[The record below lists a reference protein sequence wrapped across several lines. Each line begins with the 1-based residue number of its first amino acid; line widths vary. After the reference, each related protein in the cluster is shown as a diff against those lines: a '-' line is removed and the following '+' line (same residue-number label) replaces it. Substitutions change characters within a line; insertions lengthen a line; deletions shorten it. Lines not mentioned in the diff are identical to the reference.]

1 MENDQKHALSRIP
14 LRWMVRECFRT
25 GTGIRFH
32 AELLKDIGLDP
43 ATLNAPSRPPA
54 LEPAAHHLPRAA
66 DPPVDAK
73 ALADWPEERHEVHD
87 ALAQVYDQLAA
98 KWYKWWPLEC
108 FPTHA
113 EDGALLWCVSSPFSF
128 QRHVWME
135 RGAEFVGSRLGTV

>member
-1 MENDQKHALSRIP
+1 MIRQ
-14 LRWMVRECFRT
+14 CFLAN
-25 GTGIRFH
+25 TGIRFH
-32 AELLKDIGLDP
+32 AEALKRAGLDP

-66 DPPVDAK
+66 DPPADAK
-73 ALADWPEERHEVHD
+73 AVADWPEERHEVHD
-87 ALAQVYDQLAA
+87 ALAQVYDQLSA

-113 EDGALLWCVSSPFSF
+113 EDGTLLWCVSSPFSF

-135 RGAEFVGSRLGTV
+135 RGAEFVGWRLGTV